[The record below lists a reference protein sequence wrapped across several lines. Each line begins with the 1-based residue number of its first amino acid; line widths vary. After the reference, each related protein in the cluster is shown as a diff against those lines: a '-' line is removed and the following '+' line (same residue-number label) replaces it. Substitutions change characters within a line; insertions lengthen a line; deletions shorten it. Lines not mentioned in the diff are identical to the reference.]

1 MSKIA
6 DLMLMAAGGAG
17 GVQPT
22 EYVGAT
28 SASGVSSLDAANISG
43 IATGDTFI
51 LAAADDSH
59 LFDVIAP
66 SWSGMTAGFPVP
78 IFENSIEHIVC
89 TKTAS
94 ASGNSVSFED
104 DGDPHEVDAICAVAF
119 RNMGTPPSTPT
130 ASQTTAAGSSFSV
143 PSMTVTE
150 EGSTSVIIAMI
161 DDDNAT
167 ISSVPSGYTL
177 AVENGRIGGSL
188 AIMYQ
193 LGLSAGATG
202 TINGTWSGSDN
213 LLTYG
218 YIIPPPA

>member
-28 SASGVSSLDAANISG
+28 SGSGVSSLNAGSISG
-43 IATGDTFI
+43 SSFGDTYI
-51 LAAADDSH
+51 LAAMDDNH
-59 LFDVIAP
+59 LYDVIA
-66 SWSGMTAGFPVP
+66 SGWSGMTSGFPVP
-78 IFENSIEHIVC
+78 IRDNSIEHIVC

-94 ASGNSVSFED
+94 LSGNSVSFED
-104 DGDPHEVDAICAVAF
+104 AGDPHIVDAACAVAF

-130 ASQTTAAGSSFSV
+130 ASQTTAVGSSFSV

-177 AVENGRIGGSL
+177 AVQNGRTGGSM

-202 TINGTWSGSDN
+202 TVNGSWSSSDA

>member
-1 MSKIA
+1 MINRSL
-6 DLMLMAAGGAG
+6 LMQAAAGAG
-17 GVQPT
+17 GVEPS

-28 SASGVSSLDAANISG
+28 SASGVSTLNAGSISG
-43 IATGDTFI
+43 SSLGDTYI
-51 LAAADDSH
+51 LAAMDDNH

-66 SWSGMTAGFPVP
+66 SWSGMTSGFPAP
-78 IFENSIEHIVC
+78 IFTNSIEHIVC

-94 ASGNSVSFED
+94 LFGNSVSFED
-104 DGDPHEVDAICAVAF
+104 TGDPHIVDAACAVAF
-119 RNMGTPPSTPT
+119 RDMGTPPSTPT
-130 ASQTTAAGSSFSV
+130 ASQTASSSNFSV

-177 AVENGRIGGSL
+177 AVQNGRTGGSM

-202 TINGTWSGSDN
+202 TVNGSWSSSDA